1 MNFTSIGSPI
11 THSVLGSKIAPKTM
25 RDVYHVLFRH
35 QANVLLF
42 FGSVMLAVLVGS
54 FLAPR
59 IYKSEAELLIKLG
72 RGAGV
77 DATVAAAGQVVNVQQ
92 NWETEVNSE
101 MIILQSRE
109 MAERVVATLG
119 AERVLEKDAGP
130 RKILAGEAL
139 LQEAMRE
146 RDNAVRAV
154 MQATKIETLPRSS
167 IIALSYESQDPKLS
181 QLVLRTLIDAYQDKH
196 VAAHWNP
203 GSYDFFLQ
211 QTEEVRT
218 ALLRTETELLEL
230 KNRLGISSVED
241 QQRTLRD
248 QYGFL
253 RQQVEGNDS
262 SLAASKAKVE
272 AVRQQLNR
280 FPETMTREVQRNVA
294 NLAWDYMRQDLFRL
308 QLKQQEVLSIY
319 KPDTAQAKEIARQ
332 VAEAEKMVKDQA
344 NSRTQTIVGSNPI
357 FLELTSSLVAEE
369 TVHSSLL
376 AKKTVLDRQMEQ
388 LMDDFRKLNE
398 FEYAIR
404 NLDREKDVLAGN
416 YTKYKKSLE
425 EARIDEAL
433 KTQRISGISI
443 VQEPSLPVRHVKP
456 RMLRNIAAGFALA
469 LLGSLALAF
478 VLEYLDHTVNRPE
491 DVEYS
496 VMLPVLL
503 DVPARFFRPEREGRG
518 TSPEAA
524 RPSAGS
530 GIGTKAR
537 SAASRLGEAVKDQL
551 GGEQNS
557 PDTPESRTFSRA
569 QTERYYDNIWDRLFL
584 KRSELSRPPRTIAV
598 TSSYDGEGAST
609 VAANLAISL
618 AKNSREKVLLI
629 DANLCNPC
637 MPDMFCQL
645 RDGSGLSDMLAGRS
659 DYVEPVQA
667 PEHSR
672 LMLLA
677 AGNSQDDESACM
689 DPKHMEGVLA
699 KYRSDFGYIV
709 IDCPA
714 VWRSNVPTR
723 IATVVDG
730 VILVVEAERVRVQ
743 IVERTKERLEEVN
756 ARILGVVLNKRRF
769 YIPSW
774 LYRQI

>member
-72 RGAGV
+72 RSSGV

-109 MAERVVATLG
+109 MAERVVTTLG
-119 AERVLEKDAGP
+119 AERVLEKDFWT
-130 RKILAGEAL
+130 RKILTGEAL
-139 LQEAMRE
+139 LQETMRE
-146 RDNAVRAV
+146 RDTAVRAV

-218 ALLRTETELLEL
+218 ALLRTETQLLEL

-248 QYGFL
+248 QYGYL

-308 QLKQQEVLSIY
+308 QLKQQEILSIY

-332 VAEAEKMVKDQA
+332 VAEAEKMVKVQA

-357 FLELTSSLVAEE
+357 FMELTSSLVAEE

-456 RMLRNIAAGFALA
+456 RMLRNLAAGFALA
-469 LLGSLALAF
+469 LVGSLALAF

-491 DVEYS
+491 DIEYS
-496 VMLPVLL
+496 VMLPVLM
-503 DVPARFFRPEREGRG
+503 DVPARFFRPERESR
-518 TSPEAA
+518 AA
-524 RPSAGS
+524 RQDKGEASAGP
-530 GIGTKAR
+530 GIGAKAR
-537 SAASRLGEAVKDQL
+537 SAASRLGEAVKEQMN
-551 GGEQNS
+551 GEQKF
-557 PDTPESRTFSRA
+557 PDTPESRAFARA
-569 QTERYYDNIWDRLFL
+569 QTERCYDNIWDRLFL
-584 KRSELSRPPRTIAV
+584 KRSELSRPPRSIAV
-598 TSSYDGEGAST
+598 TASYDGEGSST

-629 DANLCNPC
+629 DANLGNPC
-637 MPDMFCQL
+637 MRDMFCTL
-645 RDGSGLSDMLAGRS
+645 SDGKGLSDLLAGNV

-667 PEHSR
+667 LEHSR
-672 LMLLA
+672 LMLLP
-677 AGNSQDDESACM
+677 AGNASGDEAASI
-689 DPKHMEGVLA
+689 DPKLMEAVLA
-699 KYRSDFGYIV
+699 KYRDEFGYIV

-723 IATVVDG
+723 IATVAEG

>member
-42 FGSVMLAVLVGS
+42 FGSVILAVLVGS

-59 IYKSEAELLIKLG
+59 IYKSEAELLIRLG
-72 RGAGV
+72 RASGV

-109 MAERVVATLG
+109 MAERVVTTLG
-119 AERVLEKDAGP
+119 AERVLEKDFWA
-130 RKILAGEAL
+130 RKMLTGEAL
-139 LQEAMRE
+139 LQETMRE
-146 RDNAVRAV
+146 RDTAVRAV

-218 ALLRTETELLEL
+218 ALLRTETQLLEL

-248 QYGFL
+248 QYGYL

-332 VAEAEKMVKDQA
+332 VAEAEKMVKEQA

-357 FLELTSSLVAEE
+357 FMELTSSLVAEE

-388 LMDDFRKLNE
+388 LMEDFRKLNE

-416 YTKYKKSLE
+416 YSKYKKSLE

-456 RMLRNIAAGFALA
+456 RMLRNLAAGFALA
-469 LLGSLALAF
+469 LVGSLALAF

-491 DVEYS
+491 DIEYS
-496 VMLPVLL
+496 VMLPVLM
-503 DVPARFFRPEREGRG
+503 DVPARFFRPERE
-518 TSPEAA
+518 A
-524 RPSAGS
+524 RAVRQDNGEPSAGP
-530 GIGTKAR
+530 GIGAKAR
-537 SAASRLGEAVKDQL
+537 SAASRLGEAVKEQMN
-551 GGEQNS
+551 GEQNF
-557 PDTPESRTFSRA
+557 PDTPESRAFSRA

-584 KRSELSRPPRTIAV
+584 KRSELSRPPRSIAV
-598 TSSYDGEGAST
+598 TASYDGEGSST

-629 DANLCNPC
+629 DANLGNPC
-637 MPDMFCQL
+637 MRDMFCSL
-645 RDGSGLSDMLAGRS
+645 GEGRGLSDLLAGNV

-667 PEHSR
+667 PDHSR
-672 LMLLA
+672 LMLLP
-677 AGNSQDDESACM
+677 AGNASGDEAASV
-689 DPKHMEGVLA
+689 DPKLMEAVLA
-699 KYRSDFGYIV
+699 KYRDEFGYIV

-723 IATVVDG
+723 IATVAEG

>member
-54 FLAPR
+54 ILAPR

-72 RGAGV
+72 RSAGV
-77 DATVAAAGQVVNVQQ
+77 DATVAAAGQVINVQQ

-109 MAERVVATLG
+109 MAERVVTTLG
-119 AERVLEKDAGP
+119 AERVLEKDFWE
-130 RKILAGEAL
+130 RKHLTGDAL
-139 LQEAMRE
+139 LQETMRE
-146 RDNAVRAV
+146 RDTAVRAV

-181 QLVLRTLIDAYQDKH
+181 QLVLRTLIDAYQEKH
-196 VAAHWNP
+196 LAAHWNA
-203 GSYDFFLQ
+203 GSYDFFRQ

-218 ALLRTETELLEL
+218 ALLRTETQLLEL

-248 QYGFL
+248 QYGYL

-272 AVRQQLNR
+272 AVRLQLNK

-332 VAEAEKMVKDQA
+332 VAEAEKMVKEQA

-357 FLELTSSLVAEE
+357 FMELTSSLVAEE
-369 TVHSSLL
+369 TVYSSLL

-398 FEYAIR
+398 FEYTIR

-456 RMLRNIAAGFALA
+456 RMLRNLAAGFALA
-469 LLGSLALAF
+469 LVGSLALAF

-503 DVPARFFRPEREGRG
+503 DVPARFFRPERQNGG
-518 TSPEAA
+518 GSSASP
-524 RPSAGS
+524 

-537 SAASRLGEAVKDQL
+537 SAASRLGEAFKEQMN
-551 GGEQNS
+551 GEQNY
-557 PDTPESRTFSRA
+557 PDTPSSRAFALA

-584 KRSELSRPPRTIAV
+584 KRSELTRPPRSIAV
-598 TSSYDGEGAST
+598 TASYEGEGSST

-629 DANLCNPC
+629 DADLGNPC
-637 MPDMFCQL
+637 MGDIFCTL
-645 RDGSGLSDMLAGRS
+645 GEGKGLSDLLAGHV

-667 PEHSR
+667 PGHSR
-672 LMLLA
+672 LMLLP
-677 AGNSQDDESACM
+677 AGSVPDEDAGSV
-689 DPKHMEGVLA
+689 DPKLMETVLA
-699 KYRSDFGYIV
+699 KYRDEFGYIV

-723 IATVVDG
+723 IATVVEG

>member
-35 QANVLLF
+35 QTNVLLF

-72 RGAGV
+72 RGSGV

-119 AERVLEKDAGP
+119 ADRVLEKDAGP
-130 RKILAGEAL
+130 RKSLTGEAL
-139 LQEAMRE
+139 LQETLRE

-203 GSYDFFLQ
+203 GSYEFFLQ

-308 QLKQQEVLSIY
+308 QLKQQEILSIY

-443 VQEPSLPVRHVKP
+443 VQDPSLPVRHVKP
-456 RMLRNIAAGFALA
+456 RMLRNLAAGFALA

-503 DVPARFFRPEREGRG
+503 DVPARFFRPERENRG
-518 TSPEAA
+518 ASPEAA
-524 RPSAGS
+524 RQGHEPVAG
-530 GIGTKAR
+530 KAR
-537 SAASRLGEAVKDQL
+537 SAASRLGDAVKDQL
-551 GGEQNS
+551 GGEQKF
-557 PDTPESRTFSRA
+557 PDTPESRAFSRA

-584 KRSELSRPPRTIAV
+584 KRSELTRPPRTIAV
-598 TSSYDGEGAST
+598 TASYDGEGSST

-629 DANLCNPC
+629 DANLGNPC
-637 MPDMFCQL
+637 MRDMFCQL
-645 RDGSGLSDMLAGRS
+645 GDGSGLSDMLAGRT

-667 PEHSR
+667 PENSR

-677 AGNSQDDESACM
+677 AGNSQDDEAACM

-699 KYRSDFGYIV
+699 KYRDDFGYIV